1 MCLTNNGGCP
11 NGDPCHQVKDSIYE
25 VYGKCYTALT
35 GCWGC
40 LDNPL
45 QYPTALRPT
54 ECTAH
59 YHNYPEC
66 KPMCLTNNGGCPNG
80 DPCHQVKDSIYEVYG
95 KCYTALT
102 GCWGCLNH
110 PEQYPTHLKPTECR
124 AFEYPNC
131 APDCLINNGNCPN
144 GDPCHQV
151 KDRVYKVNGQCYKA
165 LTGCWGCL
173 NNPSAYSSHLQ
184 QVSCG
189 NYLSANSVH

>member
-102 GCWGCLNH
+102 GCWGCL
-110 PEQYPTHLKPTECR
+110 
-124 AFEYPNC
+124 
-131 APDCLINNGNCPN
+131 
-144 GDPCHQV
+144 PCHQV